1 MNVARSARQERG
13 EKTQGFA
20 CQLFTT
26 VRYVYF
32 TEVPGSVFHFCLHS
46 YDSVYGKN
54 GVGRR

>member
-20 CQLFTT
+20 SA

-32 TEVPGSVFHFCLHS
+32 TEFPGSVFHFCLHS
-46 YDSVYGKN
+46 YDSVYGKD
-54 GVGRR
+54 G